1 MQGLILPVS
10 YRFLL
15 SSLHRRKTWSEI
27 TKLRREGN
35 AISVGSHSP
44 HWGRSAPGSQGVS
57 GLWKGPVHCRRR
69 EVLQIPNIW
78 EGKKKQTI
86 KSFEKPETLPEAGR
100 RESPALLSSGL
111 PPPCTAGTI
120 TASSPGW
127 LFRVDQKNTV
137 TLLSS

>member
-78 EGKKKQTI
+78 EGKKKKKTSRVLRNQ
-86 KSFEKPETLPEAGR
+86 KLFLRLDAERAPHCFPVVCPLPAPQAR
-100 RESPALLSSGL
+100 LQPPAL
-111 PPPCTAGTI
+111 AG
-120 TASSPGW
+120 SLGW
-127 LFRVDQKNTV
+127 TKKIQLH
-137 TLLSS
+137 S